1 MKKSELEELFA
12 QQVADRGL
20 PLPTREEQI
29 IPGRRHAYDFCW
41 RKYRL
46 VVEINGGT
54 FTRGKSGHNSG
65 VGIARDYWKVRRA
78 QDNGWTIYPF
88 DAKAITEKE
97 AIDEVAE
104 YIDNYKENNGQG

>member
-1 MKKSELEELFA
+1 MNKKVLEEMFA
-12 QQVADRGL
+12 QQVADWGL
-20 PLPTREEQI
+20 PLPTREEMI
-29 IPGRRHAYDFCW
+29 IPGRNHRYDFCW

-54 FTRGKSGHNSG
+54 FSRGKSGHNSG

-88 DAKAITEKE
+88 DVKAITDKE
-97 AIDEVAE
+97 AIAEVAD
-104 YIDNYKENNGQG
+104 YIENYLGE

>member
-1 MKKSELEELFA
+1 MNKKALEEMFA
-12 QQVADRGL
+12 QQVADWGL
-20 PLPTREEQI
+20 PLPTREEMI
-29 IPGRRHAYDFCW
+29 IPGRNHRYDFCW

-54 FTRGKSGHNSG
+54 FSRGKSGHNSG

-88 DAKAITEKE
+88 DVKAITDKE
-97 AIDEVAE
+97 AIAEVAD
-104 YIDNYKENNGQG
+104 YINNYRGETK

>member
-1 MKKSELEELFA
+1 MNKKVLEEMFA
-12 QQVADRGL
+12 QQVADWGL
-20 PLPTREEQI
+20 PLPTREEMI
-29 IPGRRHAYDFCW
+29 IPGRNHRYDFCW

-54 FTRGKSGHNSG
+54 FSRGKSGHNSG

-88 DAKAITEKE
+88 DVKAITNKE
-97 AIDEVAE
+97 AIAEVAE
-104 YIDNYKENNGQG
+104 YIEQKETRWTR